1 MMEGIMEN
9 SKRSGNDT
17 PQIERREPQIALLMS
32 ICPGLG
38 QIYAGYLARGV
49 ILYITLIIAS
59 WLAAIAFMYV
69 ESRFAGIL
77 LLGVPFAGVLLIGLD
92 AFRCAKEQ
100 HQDYRLAWFNRLWAY
115 AGIFL
120 LLLVTANP
128 LMDFFV
134 GKNAVRAFYVT
145 SDSMEPAILVNDIL
159 VINKLAFPKKGDIAL
174 IELEKKTTKSSQ
186 LTNILEGQVI
196 SRIVAGPGDT
206 LEIRGRDVLVNGKKL
221 AEPYA
226 YYSNEVSTINMG
238 AEMSKFGPG
247 QIPADSY
254 FVLGDNR
261 NFGVDSRILGFIG
274 KNRIGGKITKV
285 FWSWNLAQDSIQW
298 DRTAK
303 ALR

>member
-1 MMEGIMEN
+1 MEN
-9 SKRSGNDT
+9 GQHSNVKS
-17 PQIERREPQIALLMS
+17 PIERREPKIALLMS

-38 QIYAGYLARGV
+38 QIYAGHLARGA

-77 LLGVPFAGVLLIGLD
+77 LLCVPFAGMLLIALD
-92 AFRCAKEQ
+92 AFRCARKQ
-100 HQDYRLAWFNRLWAY
+100 RQDYRLAWFNRPWAY
-115 AGIFL
+115 AGIFM

-128 LMDFFV
+128 LMDFLV
-134 GKNAVRAFYVT
+134 GKNVVRAFYVT
-145 SDSMEPAILVNDIL
+145 SDSMEPAILANDIL
-159 VINKLAFPKKGDIAL
+159 VVNKLVFPKKGDIAL
-174 IELEKKTTKSSQ
+174 IEFEKKARTAAQ
-186 LTNILEGQVI
+186 LTNIMEGQVI

-206 LEIRGRDVLVNGKKL
+206 LEIRGKEVIVNGEKL
-221 AEPYA
+221 VEPYA

-238 AEMSKFGPG
+238 AEMARFGPG
-247 QIPADSY
+247 KIPADNY

-261 NFGVDSRILGFIG
+261 NFGVDSRILGLIG

-285 FWSWNLAQDSIQW
+285 FWSWNFAQDAIQW

-303 ALR
+303 ALK